1 MKVPDIRQKAAGLLS
16 TFKLPP
22 RTDESWRRVNLAGL
36 DLGGFG
42 SAPSGNTSFSVV
54 SCQDA
59 SVEQND
65 AIPDLNGFS
74 FEPADIFEC
83 FNAAEADRSVF
94 VRMGK
99 TGHVRVRHEAS
110 GQRLVHRV
118 YVFVPDGAE
127 AVFIEDF
134 SAPGSEQALLSHEV
148 QIHCGKGS
156 SLKYL
161 SIRRYSPSVW
171 NFHRVR
177 AQVKRDAN
185 LHASM
190 VHNGGHVGKTFVGA
204 VLEEPGATFR
214 GVGVTT
220 LGGREF
226 LDAEMTAEHPS
237 DHTSSSLHYKTVL
250 RGRAHSVFNGNLMI
264 PPGTKDVH
272 SHQTNNNILL
282 DPTARAESQPRLVIQ
297 SEDVSAEHGATV
309 GEIDLDALFFLMS
322 RGIPEVDSRQLLMT
336 GFLSQITEE
345 LPLDP
350 EEREEILAESLR
362 RLYDAR

>member
-1 MKVPDIRQKAAGLLS
+1 MKPPDLRQKAAGLLN

-22 RTDESWRRVNLAGL
+22 RTDEAWRRVNLSGL
-36 DLGGFG
+36 NL
-42 SAPSGNTSFSVV
+42 SAFQSAATGLSVLT
-54 SCQDA
+54 CQDA
-59 SVEQND
+59 SVEQNEN
-65 AIPDLNGFS
+65 IGDLNGFA

-83 FNAAEADRSVF
+83 FNAAEADRSIF

-99 TGHVRVRHEAS
+99 SGRVRIRHSAD
-110 GQRLVHRV
+110 GLRMVHRV
-118 YVFVPDGAE
+118 YVSVPDGAE

-134 SAPGSEQALLSHEV
+134 SAAGAESTLVSHEV
-148 QIHCGKGS
+148 IIHCGKGA
-156 SLKYL
+156 SLKHL
-161 SIRRYSPSVW
+161 SIRRYSASVW
-171 NFHRVR
+171 NFHRLR
-177 AQVKRDAN
+177 AHLKRDSA
-185 LHASM
+185 LHTSM
-190 VHNGGHVGKTFVGA
+190 VHAGGLVGKTFVTA
-204 VLEEPGATFR
+204 SLEEPGARFR
-214 GVGVTT
+214 GVGITT

-226 LDAEMTAEHPS
+226 LDVEMTAEHPS

-250 RGRAHSVFNGNLMI
+250 RGKAHSVFNGNLMI
-264 PPGTKDVH
+264 PPGTKDVQ

-322 RGIPEVDSRQLLMT
+322 RGIPETDSRQLLMT

-345 LPLDP
+345 LPLDS

-362 RLYDAR
+362 RLYGAH